1 MLYFCKVHKFT
12 TSHKVKFTPDA
23 GASARRIVLQSVT
36 RLARLG
42 DTVTRLRADLY
53 RCAQC
58 AITGYTNTYNRNISI
73 LRPARYWQSTV

>member
-23 GASARRIVLQSVT
+23 GASARRIVLQSV
-36 RLARLG
+36 ARLG

-53 RCAQC
+53 QC